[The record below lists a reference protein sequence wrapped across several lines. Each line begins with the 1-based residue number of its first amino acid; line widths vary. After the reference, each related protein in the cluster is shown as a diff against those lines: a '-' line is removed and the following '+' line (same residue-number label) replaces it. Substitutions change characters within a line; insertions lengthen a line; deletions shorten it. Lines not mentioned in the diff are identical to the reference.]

1 MPELVPQRHERCAVA
16 RIEITK
22 GNRENTKL
30 VKSPEA
36 HEEDDGLNAE
46 TAKPAETRARRR
58 PAQPAASET
67 KSVSQTQTPSPYRVC
82 VCEALFVSWPA
93 PRVVAR
99 SVFFVSFRVFFRVL
113 RGQAFRLCHALQRE
127 PTR

>member
-1 MPELVPQRHERCAVA
+1 MPELVPQRHERCAVG

-22 GNRENTKL
+22 GNHENTKL

-58 PAQPAASET
+58 PAQPAAS
-67 KSVSQTQTPSPYRVC
+67 
-82 VCEALFVSWPA
+82 ALSL
-93 PRVVAR
+93 
-99 SVFFVSFRVFFRVL
+99 FRVL
-113 RGQAFRLCHALQRE
+113 SCLFSCASWSSFSSLRTLHALRRLRAARPRPAE
-127 PTR
+127 VPSLDHSEAE